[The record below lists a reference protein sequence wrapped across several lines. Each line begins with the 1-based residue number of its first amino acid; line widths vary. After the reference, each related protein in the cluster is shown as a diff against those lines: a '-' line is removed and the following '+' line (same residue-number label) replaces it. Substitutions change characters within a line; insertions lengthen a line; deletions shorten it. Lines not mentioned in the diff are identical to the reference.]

1 MTNKKTVSKQYAQK
15 QFTSVGLV
23 LIVYALLVLYI
34 PLGIKQLAALEVIPF
49 LNDKDNFLIVCLI
62 CLISGS
68 VFPFFALRKAF
79 GIELVRFKNKP
90 QINIGDYLINY
101 VVYFG
106 FVAAALYLNT
116 IIFELIGFQ
125 GSIVSDIGVAFN
137 DTLNANTLYLIIYIV
152 ISPIL
157 EEYAFRGVLLNCL
170 SKYGRFFAL
179 IMTSIIYALAHGSIS
194 EIFPSLIMGYLLGK
208 MMLNYGSIWP
218 SIITHILANGFL
230 YLLALIPEN
239 DAYISIIIL
248 GVVIVA
254 AIIFVVSKHYKVV
267 SVKNSKANEKVSL
280 MFLSNIFVII
290 SLVLFIAH
298 TLLVMFV
305 K

>member
-1 MTNKKTVSKQYAQK
+1 MTNKKTVTIQYAQK

-34 PLGIKQLAALEVIPF
+34 PYGLKQLAALEVISY
-49 LNDKDNFLIVCLI
+49 LNNKNTFLITCLI

-68 VFPFFALRKAF
+68 IFPFFALRKAF
-79 GIELVRFKNKP
+79 GIKLVKFKNRP
-90 QINIGDYLINY
+90 QIDIRDYLINF
-101 VVYFG
+101 VTYFG

-125 GSIVSDIGVAFN
+125 GSIVSDIGVTFN
-137 DTLNANTLYLIIYIV
+137 DTLNGNVLYLLIYIV

-194 EIFPSLIMGYLLGK
+194 EMFPSLLMGYLLGK
-208 MMLNYGSIWP
+208 MMLNYRSIWP

-230 YLLALIPEN
+230 CLLALIPEEN
-239 DAYISIIIL
+239 SYISIIIIAA
-248 GVVIVA
+248 VIVA
-254 AIIFVVSKHYKVV
+254 AIILVITKHYKLV

-290 SLVLFIAH
+290 SLVLFILH
-298 TLLVMFV
+298 TLLVMFI

>member
-34 PLGIKQLAALEVIPF
+34 PFGLKQLAALEVISY
-49 LNDKDNFLIVCLI
+49 LNNKNNFLIVCLI
-62 CLISGS
+62 CLLSGS
-68 VFPFFALRKAF
+68 IFPFFALRKAF
-79 GIELVRFKNKP
+79 GIGLVKFKNKP
-90 QINIGDYLINY
+90 QIDIRDYLINF

-106 FVAAALYLNT
+106 FASAALYLNA
-116 IIFELIGFQ
+116 IVFELIGFQ
-125 GSIVSDIGVAFN
+125 GSVVSDIGVTFN
-137 DTLNANTLYLIIYIV
+137 DTLNGNILYLIIYIV

-194 EIFPSLIMGYLLGK
+194 EIFPSLLMGYLLGK

-230 YLLALIPEN
+230 CLLALIPEK
-239 DAYISIIIL
+239 YSYVSIIIL
-248 GVVIVA
+248 GVMIVA
-254 AIIFVVSKHYKVV
+254 AIIFVVSRHYNVV

-290 SLVLFIAH
+290 SLVLFLVH
-298 TLLVMFV
+298 TLLVMFA